1 VKGDVML
8 PYVILHMGISL
19 DGRMDWGLGSD
30 NPYYELV
37 EQFGADTDI
46 SGSNTILQAKF
57 PDNPQKVFG
66 EVYDEWMKKPG
77 RPTHAIVDSKGK
89 IKNWEIVKIQPW
101 WKNYIAL
108 CSEETPASH
117 LEYLQEVGIAYIIAG
132 KQNVDLRKALT
143 LLNLQF
149 GTQKVRVDSGG
160 ILNGVFL
167 RQGLA
172 DEVSVIISPT
182 LVGGE
187 TPKTM
192 YVAPD
197 LETEEGVIGLRLS
210 HVETIR
216 DRYVW
221 LRYKVQK

>member
-1 VKGDVML
+1 
-8 PYVILHMGISL
+8 
-19 DGRMDWGLGSD
+19 
-30 NPYYELV
+30 
-37 EQFGADTDI
+37 
-46 SGSNTILQAKF
+46 
-57 PDNPQKVFG
+57 
-66 EVYDEWMKKPG
+66 MKKPG